1 MSLSTRLTTV
11 LLLLI
16 LAPEALPQ
24 SRGVRQGPG
33 TGDPY
38 EHLVPWKF
46 LEKGGALVNAPLVLY
61 WLPASAQETETS
73 PLLTSK
79 ELVQATDQCINFA
92 VVLPTDTAMIETFGE
107 TGKLPA
113 VVLADGKGN
122 VLRRVENSRGR
133 LTVPPVEKMVRDELS
148 SRGETMYA
156 RITEAK
162 KRATSGDKDGAIDLY
177 RKLWDERCLFPL
189 AGREAQH
196 ALKDL
201 GVIVV
206 EPPPQF
212 MIDPNLPVPGTAPA
226 KPKPKPP
233 EGH

>member
-11 LLLLI
+11 ILFLLL
-16 LAPEALPQ
+16 APQALPQ

-38 EHLVPWKF
+38 ENLVPWRF
-46 LEKGGALVNAPLVLY
+46 LEKGSVFVNAPLVLY
-61 WLPASAQETETS
+61 WLPASPQETETS

-79 ELVQATDQCINFA
+79 ELVQATDRCISFA
-92 VVLPTDTAMIETFGE
+92 VVLPADTAMIEKFGQ
-107 TGKLPA
+107 TGKLP
-113 VVLADGKGN
+113 VVLLADAKGN
-122 VLRRVENSRGR
+122 VLGRVEGSRGR
-133 LTVPPVEKMVRDELS
+133 LTAPPVEKMVRDELNK
-148 SRGETMYA
+148 RGDTMYA

-162 KRATSGDKDGAIDLY
+162 KRAANGDKEGAIDLY

-189 AGREAQH
+189 AGREAQQ
-196 ALKDL
+196 ALKGL

-206 EPPPQF
+206 EPPPKI
-212 MIDPNLPVPGTAPA
+212 MIDPNLPVPGTTSA

-233 EGH
+233 DGH